1 MQKLNLEQLK
11 AFDRSPKFKKCDSG
25 LGLLH
30 IPLDNDPRLYLGVT
44 ISAGSRYENKRA
56 LGAAHFLEHMMF
68 RGSKNY
74 PSFRSIS
81 RAFEWLGGE
90 WNAATGHEHT
100 EYWFS
105 GNASSWQEAIN
116 LFSDFSAT
124 LSSTI

>member
-1 MQKLNLEQLK
+1 
-11 AFDRSPKFKKCDSG
+11 
-25 LGLLH
+25 
-30 IPLDNDPRLYLGVT
+30 
-44 ISAGSRYENKRA
+44 
-56 LGAAHFLEHMMF
+56 MF

-105 GNASSWQEAIN
+105 GNAGNKQGAIN
-116 LFSDFSAT
+116 LFSDFLQPKLNDLDIESRKK
-124 LSSTI
+124 SCKKNSTITVTVQIWNINLK